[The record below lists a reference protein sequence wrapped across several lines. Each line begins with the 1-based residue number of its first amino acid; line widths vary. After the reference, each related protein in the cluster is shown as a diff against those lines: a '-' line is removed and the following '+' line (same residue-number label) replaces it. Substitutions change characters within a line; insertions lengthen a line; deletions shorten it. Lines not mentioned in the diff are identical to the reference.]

1 MNLRN
6 VAMIIVRMISIPHTP
21 NACDFILKQLVYPIF
36 KNYELSEIKS

>member
-21 NACDFILKQLVYPIF
+21 NACDFIPKQLVYPIF
-36 KNYELSEIKS
+36 KNYELSESKS